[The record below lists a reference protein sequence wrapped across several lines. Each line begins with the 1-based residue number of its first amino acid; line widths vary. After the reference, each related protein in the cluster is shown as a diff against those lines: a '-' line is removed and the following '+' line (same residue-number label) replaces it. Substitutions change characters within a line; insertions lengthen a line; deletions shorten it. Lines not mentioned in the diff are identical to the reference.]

1 MAYTARGQVYGL
13 SHTRG
18 KSLEEQ
24 FKKLVLQPLL
34 AVGQDK
40 AISSTL
46 VVIDALY
53 EFEPKEELK
62 TILTRQ
68 GRDSNGYSNPILLN
82 KPARAAYWHQF

>member
-13 SHTRG
+13 SHARG

-34 AVGQDK
+34 AVGRDE

-53 EFEPKEELK
+53 ECEPKEELK
-62 TILTRQ
+62 TILTQPR
-68 GRDSNGYSNPILLN
+68 S
-82 KPARAAYWHQF
+82 